1 MPPNAADSSVP
12 SSAYPGDRLG
22 LPESGPGSLAS
33 FGRRF
38 AGLVVDWGIAVAI
51 AYFAFQYNPF
61 AVMGVFVLL
70 TWLSIALLG
79 GSIGHIALGMRLNTV
94 AGATPGWWRP
104 RVRQVLVLLVLPPL
118 VTDEDSRGMHDIATS
133 LVLRRYV
140 RG

>member
-79 GSIGHIALGMRLNTV
+79 GSIGHIALGMRPL
-94 AGATPGWWRP
+94 
-104 RVRQVLVLLVLPPL
+104 VRQVLVLLVLPPL